1 MIIDFEGKVAYVTG
15 GAMGLGAAMVK
26 ILAESNAAVALV
38 DINEDA
44 GKQKAAELR
53 NNGLNVQFFKAD
65 VVDKKCINEV
75 FGKIEDTLGNIFIS
89 VNNAG
94 VSSIELI
101 EDMEEKHWDYN
112 MDINSKGI
120 FLCSQEAVRRMRASK
135 TKGRIINTASAAA
148 KYGVPGL
155 LHYSAAKAAVLR
167 FSQSLALE
175 VAKDGITVNSICP
188 GFHET
193 PMLKREE
200 PWWADMWKCD
210 VKEVR
215 KRWLE
220 TIPLGRF
227 GTAEDIAKVV
237 LFLASPLADYI
248 TGESINITGGNLM
261 E

>member
-26 ILAESNAAVALV
+26 ILAESGARVAIV
-38 DINEDA
+38 DINEEA
-44 GKQKAAELR
+44 GEKKAEELK
-53 NNGLNVQFFKAD
+53 NSGLDVHFFKAD
-65 VVDKKCINEV
+65 VIDKKNIIDV
-75 FGKIEDTLGNIFIS
+75 FGKIEDMLGNIFIS

-94 VSSIELI
+94 VSSLEMI
-101 EDMEEKHWDYN
+101 EDMDEEKWDYN
-112 MDINSKGI
+112 MDINAKGVFI
-120 FLCSQEAVRRMRASK
+120 CCQEAVRRMRASK
-135 TKGRIINTASAAA
+135 TKGRIINTSSAAG
-148 KYGVPGL
+148 KSGVPGL
-155 LHYSAAKAAVLR
+155 IHYSASKATVLR

-193 PMLKREE
+193 PMLRREE
-200 PWWADMWKCD
+200 PWWAEMWKCD

-215 KRWLE
+215 RRWLE
-220 TIPLGRF
+220 SIPMGRF

>member
-1 MIIDFEGKVAYVTG
+1 MLIDFGGKVAYVTG
-15 GAMGLGAAMVK
+15 GAMGLGEAMVK
-26 ILAESNAAVALV
+26 ILAESGAKVAIV
-38 DINEDA
+38 DINEEIGA
-44 GKQKAAELR
+44 KKAKEFK
-53 NNGLNVQFFKAD
+53 NNGFNVQFFKAD
-65 VVDKKCINEV
+65 VIDKKCITEV
-75 FGKIEDTLGNIFIS
+75 FGKIEETLGNIFIA

-94 VSSIELI
+94 VSSLELI
-101 EDMEEKHWDYN
+101 EDMDEKNWDYN

-135 TKGRIINTASAAA
+135 TQGRIINTASAAA

-220 TIPLGRF
+220 SIPLGRF